1 MEKDKRKYRIC
12 FIDYMW
18 YVAEIWSERE
28 HNNLNGRML
37 LFLCWLYVIL
47 IPLGLPLALHLFS
60 WVVAVPVEII
70 LCLFPALLCK
80 LRYTSGRREVLLEQ
94 YGKMKHPGRKLVQI
108 AIVAIA
114 LTVVNVALMFH
125 LGFIHF

>member
-1 MEKDKRKYRIC
+1 ML
-12 FIDYMW
+12 
-18 YVAEIWSERE
+18 WSDRD
-28 HNNLNGRML
+28 HNIL
-37 LFLCWLYVIL
+37 LGGLLWFLCWLYVIL

-80 LRYTSGRREVLLEQ
+80 LRYTSGRRSVLLEH